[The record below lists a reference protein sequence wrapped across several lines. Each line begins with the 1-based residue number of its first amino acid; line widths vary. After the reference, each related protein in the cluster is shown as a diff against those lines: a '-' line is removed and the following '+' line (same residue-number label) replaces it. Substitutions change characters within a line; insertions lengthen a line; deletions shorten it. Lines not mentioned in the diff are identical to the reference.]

1 MSVPI
6 PSRVDFDAVQLRGLA
21 RKTKDGPQARRLLA
35 LAAIYDGATRTAW
48 LDGDVACHSERDHRG
63 ARTDQPQ
70 GLLVRLQAW
79 LLQQQPGEHAEQT
92 GADCGQRT
100 EQTFGVPGTIPLSE
114 PKATPAS
121 SFVGKFKD
129 EDHAA
134 RAGKR

>member
-6 PSRVDFDAVQLRGLA
+6 PCAWTLMRCVAWRGRRRRA
-21 RKTKDGPQARRLLA
+21 AGRRLLA
-35 LAAIYDGATRTAW
+35 LADGATRPAW

-134 RAGKR
+134 RA

>member
-1 MSVPI
+1 MRCV
-6 PSRVDFDAVQLRGLA
+6 AWRGRRRRA
-21 RKTKDGPQARRLLA
+21 AGRRLLA
-35 LAAIYDGATRTAW
+35 LADGATRPAW